1 MDNYSNNI
9 SFNQINDIPILSV
22 KDDIVNDLIA
32 KINDCKDSLNLIWN
46 SIKNEEISTIN
57 NSWLDEQSKE
67 YVDRLLEEDKT
78 INRIDSVLE
87 SLTNTYQK
95 VINENIETGQNI
107 KSIINRLS

>member
-1 MDNYSNNI
+1 MDDYFNSV
-9 SFNQINDIPILSV
+9 SFNDSSTLTV
-22 KDDIVNDLIA
+22 KDDIINDLIA

-46 SIKNEEISTIN
+46 SIKNEEITSIK
-57 NSWLDEQSKE
+57 NSWADEQSKI
-67 YVDRLLEEDKT
+67 YIDKLLEEDKT